1 MKYLR
6 CPKCKILE
14 EFFKC
19 NIREKST
26 LAIYNELNPRIRQ
39 SDGLHI
45 YPMYCFICKSVTEW
59 AMDPLNS
66 STKAFKGVEYFKTKK
81 ATNKDIRNI
90 IVILKNSKGDPT
102 KNRLNVVIDLS
113 LLDSNDNLII
123 SKQFSESFEYNIDDN
138 KFNLKQYEKNIKFNL
153 IEDIT
158 QQILVFLANV

>member
-1 MKYLR
+1 MK
-6 CPKCKILE
+6 KIFLILIILFLNGCGYTPLYSSKDSNYKVISLKKNVNNSLTNYVQNSIE
-14 EFFKC
+14 VISNENAKKSL
-19 NIREKST
+19 NISFD
-26 LAIYNELNPRIRQ
+26 YNE
-39 SDGLHI
+39 
-45 YPMYCFICKSVTEW
+45 
-59 AMDPLNS
+59 
-66 STKAFKGVEYFKTKK
+66 
-81 ATNKDIRNI
+81 NI
-90 IVILKNSKGDPT
+90 SVILKNSKGDPT

>member
-90 IVILKNSKGDPT
+90 IKYSKDFNLSTLNNKILGIKKKKSWWDK
-102 KNRLNVVIDLS
+102 
-113 LLDSNDNLII
+113 LLD
-123 SKQFSESFEYNIDDN
+123 
-138 KFNLKQYEKNIKFNL
+138 
-153 IEDIT
+153 
-158 QQILVFLANV
+158 